1 MDIVLQFNQNW
12 YVLFSAFLL
21 SWLILLIFRK
31 SSKGRKEVKEQ
42 LVLALAGLFALLL
55 MEIFAVSLNLWHY
68 IPENWP
74 IMLWPTYFV
83 AILFGY
89 QLLRLIEGFFS

>member
-1 MDIVLQFNQNW
+1 MDIVLQFNRNW

-31 SSKGRKEVKEQ
+31 RSKGRKEVKEQ

-68 IPENWP
+68 IPGNWP
-74 IMLWPTYFV
+74 IMLWPTYFA